1 MLNYNKKEETSKK
14 DYLKKIG
21 LPSLL
26 NQNLFLPLD
35 VNNDTKYLR
44 NKVTID
50 KIKSDERKM
59 NKL

>member
-1 MLNYNKKEETSKK
+1 MKDFNKITQTSSK
-14 DYLKKIG
+14 DFLKKIG

-26 NQNLFLPLD
+26 NQNIFLPLD
-35 VNNDTKYLR
+35 VDNENKYLR

-50 KIKSDERKM
+50 KIKSDEIKM